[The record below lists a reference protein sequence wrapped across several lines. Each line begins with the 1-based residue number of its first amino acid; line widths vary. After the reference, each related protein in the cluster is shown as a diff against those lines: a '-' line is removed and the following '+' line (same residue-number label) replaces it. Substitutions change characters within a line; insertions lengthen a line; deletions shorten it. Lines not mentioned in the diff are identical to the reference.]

1 MIRHAMIIAKHLAS
15 GGHVILTHRRHLE
28 SGGDGGGGGA
38 DPADNTSAPAPA
50 PAPSGPIGMDPAVMK
65 GQPLDWSHISSSP
78 SLTQSFIPTPANN
91 VASPPP
97 ILGGMAGPS
106 TNPTFNPMSYFMPQ
120 QAPLAQP
127 PRTFAR
133 GGYADGG
140 ETDPILE
147 PDVGNAD
154 FSRVA
159 VVPNTRDGA
168 TSAPRDFSYN
178 PFQTARSAIEA
189 ARAAQRDTQV
199 SPMEAYN
206 RPYQV
211 QDPMQI
217 TDLAAARARMAYD
230 ETRPSQTFSEM
241 LPSRQDVKDAAMMA
255 GAGFGSFVPETAH
268 AIGMAKDVLRGKRPD
283 FDARTPYGYEEMV
296 ERAKHAGEISENP
309 SAGAQLIGAGSQF
322 LTDPANLASALKAAT
337 GAKLAMTALPSAKN
351 TSALLRAAHD
361 VQPISE
367 TERAIQAAKDI
378 AKEPEVYG
386 PHELYGPHEIY
397 GPQQPVKQEP
407 PKAYFE
413 VAPGKTWDE
422 AQQQEWETLHPQ
434 AKQAISNKMI
444 GEHISD
450 LQRLT
455 GITGEVREGLG
466 GFGGHTN
473 PNFTFEPYDSSHIAP
488 ALNTLGD
495 FFRQDAMMGAHAE
508 PFENS
513 FPAGVVRVHLPENV
527 TPAEA
532 HAVYETLNKQGLAEG
547 HSTDIGKGTMDIISG
562 NNGEEA
568 AINGKKIDKAL
579 GGRYIVSAYPT
590 NISFPEHGENYGIHR
605 PISGGSSA
613 LSPSASEAYN
623 SLKAKAQNRLGEL
636 ITEAQRQ
643 GGGHEGEIS
652 FGDTLS
658 PGQPHPYTVSALMP
672 TNTKE
677 YKGPPLAGEA
687 RNDISPSSH
696 SQQNLEETAMRMY
709 NQHPALW
716 SPAMEGQNPT
726 PSEALKKV
734 TDFYTKNLL
743 ALWDRTPPEQ
753 RQTSRYWYR
762 SAHEV
767 GNAYAAEHGIEP
779 RAAHGMMA
787 VLSPQNPWDNNVTLA
802 ERVMDTMRHQQDTPW
817 TDGMTQLVN
826 TGKLPEIKSTKNV
839 QGVKWSDLQGK
850 TLREVLAEPD
860 GEKKAAMWVRAFDE
874 AHNPREYL
882 SISPTGEFMGTKQNK
897 TGSGPDTS
905 LWYSYNP
912 IQKAISIYRNPSME
926 NINQQVGNQHKVREF
941 YNLITNPHDPNAAV
955 IDTHAVAAGEFLPHG
970 SSSKQVM
977 QNFGQ
982 SPDLDTQARMAAK
995 GNPWITG
1002 YDNPKKTGS
1011 TGATGDFPVHAEAV
1025 RQAAWARGVHP
1036 SEMQSVTW
1044 EAIRTLFTNKSPELM
1059 QAAKDVWKQHA
1070 AGEISHSDAIDKIIG
1085 LAGGFK
1091 RPAWAEQAGRGLGK
1105 PTTGSYQRTQNVTK
1119 ETPMLPRQDALPEP
1133 NVEEHADGGSV
1144 VSHAL
1149 NIARQ
1154 FGPAA
1159 AQDAVKTAKQLTRG
1173 RP

>member
-1 MIRHAMIIAKHLAS
+1 MSRDIRRALMIAR
-15 GGHVILTHRRHLE
+15 
-28 SGGDGGGGGA
+28 
-38 DPADNTSAPAPA
+38 
-50 PAPSGPIGMDPAVMK
+50 
-65 GQPLDWSHISSSP
+65 SH
-78 SLTQSFIPTPANN
+78 
-91 VASPPP
+91 
-97 ILGGMAGPS
+97 
-106 TNPTFNPMSYFMPQ
+106 
-120 QAPLAQP
+120 
-127 PRTFAR
+127 
-133 GGYADGG
+133 YADGG
-140 ETDPILE
+140 ETDPMQDQ
-147 PDVGNAD
+147 DVGNFN
-154 FSRVA
+154 FSQIPI
-159 VVPNTRDGA
+159 VPNIRDGS
-168 TSAPRDFSYN
+168 TFAPRDFSYN
-178 PFQTARSAIEA
+178 PFPTVRSAIEA

-199 SPMEAYN
+199 SPMESYN
-206 RPYQV
+206 RLYQI

-217 TDLAAARARMAYD
+217 TDSAAARTRMAYD
-230 ETRPSQTFSEM
+230 EARPSQTFSEM
-241 LPSRQDVKDAAMMA
+241 LPSGQDVKDAAMMV

-268 AIGMAKDVLRGKRPD
+268 FVGMAKDVLSGKRPD
-283 FDARTPYGYEEMV
+283 FDAKTPFGYEEMV
-296 ERAKHAGEISENP
+296 ERAKHAGEISEKP
-309 SAGAQLIGAGSQF
+309 SVVAQLIGAGSQF
-322 LTDPANLASALKAAT
+322 LTDPVNIASALKAVA
-337 GAKLAMTALPSAKN
+337 GAKLAMAGLPAK
-351 TSALLRAAHD
+351 AG
-361 VQPISE
+361 E
-367 TERAIQAAKDI
+367 TERAIQAAKNI

-386 PHELYGPHEIY
+386 PHELYGPHENY

-413 VAPGKTWDE
+413 IAPGKTWDE
-422 AQQQEWETLHPQ
+422 VQQQEWETLHPQ

-473 PNFTFEPYDSSHIAP
+473 PNFTFEPYDPNHIAP

-513 FPAGVVRVHLPENV
+513 FPAGVVRIHLPENV

-532 HAVYETLNKQGLAEG
+532 HAVYETLHKQGFADG

-562 NNGEEA
+562 NSGEEA
-568 AINGKKIDKAL
+568 LENSYKIDKAL
-579 GGRYIVSAYPT
+579 GGRYNVSSYPT
-590 NISFPEHGENYGIHR
+590 NISFPEHGENYGSSR
-605 PISGGSSA
+605 PISGGSSP
-613 LSPSASEAYN
+613 LSTSASKTYN
-623 SLKAKAQNRLGEL
+623 SLKTKAQNRLGEL

-658 PGQPHPYTVSALMP
+658 PGQPHPNTVSALMP
-672 TNTKE
+672 TTTKE

-734 TDFYTKNLL
+734 TDFYVKNLL

-802 ERVMDTMRHQQDTPW
+802 ERVMDTMRHHQDTLW
-817 TDGMTQLVN
+817 TDGMTQIVRDK
-826 TGKLPEIKSTKNV
+826 GLPEIKSTKNV
-839 QGVKWSDLQGK
+839 QGVSWSDLQGK

-882 SISPTGEFMGTKQNK
+882 SISPTGEFLGTKQNK
-897 TGSGPDTS
+897 SGSGSDTS
-905 LWYSYNP
+905 MWYGYNP
-912 IQKAISIYRNPSME
+912 IQKAISIFRDPSLE

-941 YNLITNPHDPNAAV
+941 YNAITNPHDPNAV
-955 IDTHAVAAGEFLPHG
+955 VVDTHAVAAGEFLPHG
-970 SSSKQVM
+970 SSSKVVH
-977 QNFGQ
+977 QNFGT
-982 SPDLDTQARMAAK
+982 SPSSEAQAKMEAK
-995 GNPWITG
+995 GEPWIKG
-1002 YDNPKKTGS
+1002 YDPPKKTGN
-1011 TGATGDFPVHAEAV
+1011 TGASGDYPMHAEAV

-1044 EAIRTLFTNKSPELM
+1044 EAIRTLFTNKSPALM
-1059 QAAKDVWKQHA
+1059 QSAKNVWKQYA
-1070 AGEISHSDAIDKIIG
+1070 AGEISHSDAIDKIID

-1091 RPAWAEQAGRGLGK
+1091 RPAWASEAGKSLGK
-1105 PTTGSYQRTQNVTK
+1105 PTTGSYQRAQNVTK
-1119 ETPMLPRQDALPEP
+1119 ETPMLPRRDALPES
-1133 NVEEHADGGSV
+1133 NVEEYASGGSV
-1144 VSHAL
+1144 ISRAL
-1149 NIARQ
+1149 KISSR
-1154 FGPAA
+1154 FGPVA
-1159 AQDAVKTAKQLTRG
+1159 AQDAVNVAKQLARG